1 MNKMELKKLNK
12 KLEKRGLKLTPF
24 SEIRAEWMK
33 DPEYRKIHKASAFEF
48 GILKAIIVARAKQKL
63 SQRELAEK
71 IGVKQSALARFE
83 SGRSNPTLGFLK
95 KVVSGLGLSVTVK

>member
-1 MNKMELKKLNK
+1 MKKNKIKK
-12 KLEKRGLKLTPF
+12 EKLKLIPF
-24 SEIRAEWMK
+24 LKIREELMRN
-33 DPEYRKIHKASAFEF
+33 PEYRKIHEASAFEF
-48 GILKAIIVARAKQKL
+48 GILKAIIIARARQKL

-83 SGRSNPTLGFLK
+83 SGRTNPTLSFLK

>member
-1 MNKMELKKLNK
+1 MKNTYKKLKLISHEDFKKKLLKKPSFRK
-12 KLEKRGLKLTPF
+12 YYEESSFER
-24 SEIRAEWMK
+24 EI
-33 DPEYRKIHKASAFEF
+33 F
-48 GILKAIIVARAKQKL
+48 KAIIIARARQKL

-83 SGRSNPTLGFLK
+83 SGRTNPTLGFLK

>member
-1 MNKMELKKLNK
+1 MNMKRISKKDKKL
-12 KLEKRGLKLTPF
+12 GYQMIPF
-24 SEIRAEWMK
+24 SKIRAEWMK
-33 DPEYRKIHKASAFEF
+33 DPEYRKIHEASAFEF
-48 GILKAIIVARAKQKL
+48 GILKAIIIARARQKL

-83 SGRSNPTLGFLK
+83 SGRTNPTLGFLK

>member
-1 MNKMELKKLNK
+1 MM
-12 KLEKRGLKLTPF
+12 PF
-24 SEIRAEWMK
+24 SKIRAKWMK
-33 DPEYRKIHKASAFEF
+33 DPEYRKLHKASAFEF
-48 GILKAIIVARAKQKL
+48 EILKAIIKARAKKKM

-95 KVVSGLGLSVTVK
+95 KVVSGLGLTVTVK

>member
-1 MNKMELKKLNK
+1 MNKKELKR
-12 KLEKRGLKLTPF
+12 LEKRGVKLVPF
-24 SEIRAEWMK
+24 SRISEELMRN
-33 DPEYRKIHKASAFEF
+33 PEYRKIHEASAFEF
-48 GILKAIIVARAKQKL
+48 GILKAIIIARARQKL

-83 SGRSNPTLGFLK
+83 SGRTNPTLGFLK